1 MQKDGE
7 KMLTGDKNENTLRQ
21 TDRQTELLADKIPKI
36 NQEKKSK
43 KKQLYFAWN
52 KLKFK
57 KKHSFMSQNTEEIE
71 ILDFDEP
78 TKFET
83 RKKPKINF
91 PNIVIKNKF
100 KFATTLVGSLAVLIL
115 ILSAVTGANVIK
127 VSAKKFLE
135 GLGIY
140 TEEVKK
146 VEIQSNDYDNQGSW
160 HIDKSAKWTGSNT
173 AQVTFDLNSIMKT
186 GDHYKDVVLVL
197 DISGSMSGDKMTKAI
212 SDSKE
217 LVSYLLSNSQ
227 NRIAIVTFDSTSTVI
242 STFSNDK
249 DDLLSK
255 LDTIT
260 TTGGTNYNA
269 ALQNVDVVMNGYTK
283 ESNRD
288 VVTLFL
294 TDGYPNED
302 TPNQVGTFE
311 VLKDKYPYMTVNGV
325 QYEMGTDIIDEIKQI
340 TDSQWV
346 ADQSTLNNVL
356 FDASISPIVYEKFVV
371 TDFVHD
377 DYFTIGS
384 VSDIKVTMG
393 TVTLEDDSGTP
404 KITWNLGENSYMT
417 GGNAKMT
424 INLTLKPQYV
434 GSEGFYPT
442 NKREN
447 INYKLPEDTEKNVN
461 STNTPVLKNNYEVIY
476 DTNTPTGCTLPDIA
490 SEKHFIYQ
498 NVTKKTNELSCE
510 GYLFKGW
517 EIDEDDAKD
526 ITIVNDDIFV
536 MPEHDVTIRA
546 TWTRQS
552 IVKSMDGTVH
562 EKTTLYKVLQN
573 EAATG
578 TYAKEYT
585 GNHQDSMDASK
596 STQKIYYYYG
606 SNATNGTAILDKNN
620 VLFAGQCWQMIRT
633 TDTGGVKMIYNG
645 EAVDNQ
651 CLSTRGTHVGYASRT
666 SQNLASNYWYGTDYT
681 YDSTAKTFKVSGTTE
696 QTTWNATT
704 GPGLVGKYTC
714 KLTSEDGSCS
724 TLYLVESYYNT
735 TIAYVIPLNS
745 NSNYS
750 QFGTLQ
756 FNASYNSPTYVGYM
770 YGDVYA
776 YSSTNG
782 TTSQSFTTTQTM
794 LQSTSL
800 ETSYWYADS
809 IDYGTLTANRYSLV
823 NPYQVSATTDYP
835 NLVGKYTFRSS
846 SQTNTATNVYY
857 IAAVNNTT
865 MYYKQLQSG
874 NLLSAYEPIVFGD
887 SIRDNG
893 DGTYTINNPTNVTLS
908 DWYTNYANYKEK
920 YTCNDS
926 STTCASPRYTTAT
939 TSTNYTYINAGE
951 KIMIG
956 KTRSGLTLT
965 DTLLVRKDELVINS
979 SNYSDYK
986 YTCNTDSATCTEAT
1000 LRMISGYST
1009 TGYNYAPNHYYG
1021 SSVTWDGTNYTLV
1034 DPIEIENYNNMNNIS
1049 THHYMCVSNGLKTC
1063 ATVAYV
1069 YYYTGTGTMYYITLK
1084 DGVTTVDKAL
1094 EDMLTKNTTNSTM
1107 KSGVDAWYKHYLLE
1121 DYDDYIEDTIF
1132 CNDRS
1137 IRALNG
1143 WNPDG
1148 GSTTAYLQF
1157 KEYNVTSDL
1166 SCTNTTDQF
1175 SISNNNAKLTY
1186 KVGLMSSPEM
1196 NILNNSNARKTG
1208 QYYWLASPYF
1218 SDYSGAG
1225 GRSVYSNGSMSY
1237 NNVRNTGGVR
1247 PAVSLTPGIEYSDG
1261 DGSMANPYK
1270 VELGS

>member
-21 TDRQTELLADKIPKI
+21 TELLKHKIPKI
-36 NQEKKSK
+36 VQEKKSK
-43 KKQLYFAWN
+43 KKRLHFAWN

-57 KKHSFMSQNTEEIE
+57 KKNSFMSQNTGEIE

-78 TKFET
+78 TKFEN
-83 RKKPKINF
+83 RKKPKIKF
-91 PNIVIKNKF
+91 PKIVTKNKF
-100 KFATTLVGSLAVLIL
+100 KFATTFVGSLTVLIL
-115 ILSAVTGANVIK
+115 ILSSVTGTNIIK
-127 VSAKKFLE
+127 VSTKKFLA

-186 GDHYKDVVLVL
+186 GNRYKDVVLVL

-255 LDTIT
+255 LDTII
-260 TTGGTNYNA
+260 TTGGCTNYNA

-302 TPNQVGTFE
+302 IPNQVGTFE
-311 VLKDKYPYMTVNGV
+311 VLKDKYPYMTINGV
-325 QYEMGTDIIDEIKQI
+325 QYEMGIDIIDEIKQI

-356 FDASISPIVYEKFVV
+356 FDASISPTVYEKFVV

-476 DTNTPTGCTLPDIA
+476 DTNTPTGCTLSDIA
-490 SEKHFIYQ
+490 SEKYFIYQ

-517 EIDEDDAKD
+517 EIDEEDAKD

-536 MPEHDVTIRA
+536 MPGHDVTIRA

-573 EAATG
+573 EAAIG

-606 SNATNGTAILDKNN
+606 SNNTNGTAIQDKNN

-645 EAVDNQ
+645 EAVNNQ

-681 YDSTAKTFKVSGTTE
+681 YDSTAKRFKVSGTTE
-696 QTTWNATT
+696 QTMWNESN

-714 KLTSEDGSCS
+714 KLTSKDGTCA

-735 TIAYVIPLNS
+735 TGAYVIPLNS

-756 FNASYNSPTYVGYM
+756 FNFYYDSPSYVGYM
-770 YGDVYA
+770 YGDVYS
-776 YSSTNG
+776 YSTTNG

-794 LQSTSL
+794 LLSTSL
-800 ETSYWYADS
+800 GTSYWYADS
-809 IDYGTLTANRYSLV
+809 IDYGTLTANLYSLV
-823 NPYQVSATTDYP
+823 NPYQISSTTDYP

-846 SQTNTATNVYY
+846 YQKNTAAKVFY

-887 SIRDNG
+887 SITDNG

-908 DWYTNYANYKEK
+908 DWYTNYATYVNK

-926 STTCASPRYTTAT
+926 STTCANPRYTTAT
-939 TSTNYTYINAGE
+939 SSTNYTYMNAGE

-965 DTLLVRKDELVINS
+965 DTLLVRKDELAINS

-1069 YYYTGTGTMYYITLK
+1069 YYYTGSGKMYYITLK

-1094 EDMLTKNTTNSTM
+1094 EDMLTKNTTNSIM
-1107 KSGVDAWYKHYLLE
+1107 KNGVDAWYKHYLLE

-1148 GSTTAYLQF
+1148 GMTNEFLQF
-1157 KEYNVTSDL
+1157 KEHNVTSDL
-1166 SCTNTTDQF
+1166 SCTNTTDKF
-1175 SISNNNAKLTY
+1175 SVSNNNAKLTY

-1196 NILNNSNARKTG
+1196 NIMNNSNARFTG
-1208 QYYWLASPYF
+1208 QDYRLASPF
-1218 SDYSGAG
+1218 SFYDGGALGSGVNLNANLTYY
-1225 GRSVYSNGSMSY
+1225 RVSSNS
-1237 NNVRNTGGVR
+1237 GVR
-1247 PAVSLTPGIEYSDG
+1247 PAVSLIPRIEYSDG

-1270 VELGS
+1270 IELES

>member
-1 MQKDGE
+1 MKIH
-7 KMLTGDKNENTLRQ
+7 L
-21 TDRQTELLADKIPKI
+21 DRQTELLADKIPKI

-43 KKQLYFAWN
+43 KKRLHFAWN

-83 RKKPKINF
+83 RKKPKIKF

-260 TTGGTNYNA
+260 TTGCTNYNA

-393 TVTLEDDSGTP
+393 TVALEDDSGTP

-606 SNATNGTAILDKNN
+606 SNAKNGTAILDKNN

-714 KLTSEDGSCS
+714 KLTSEDGTCA

-735 TIAYVIPLNS
+735 TSAYVIPLNS
-745 NSNYS
+745 KSNYS

-756 FNASYNSPTYVGYM
+756 FNASYNSPSYVGYM
-770 YGDVYA
+770 YNTVYP
-776 YSSTNG
+776 YNSKTMTSSE
-782 TTSQSFTTTQTM
+782 TM
-794 LQSTSL
+794 LSSSSL
-800 ETSYWYADS
+800 ATTYWYAHDAVWGNPTASRYNLDS
-809 IDYGTLTANRYSLV
+809 
-823 NPYQVSATTDYP
+823 PYRVSATTDYP
-835 NLVGKYTFRSS
+835 NLVGEYTFRNAT
-846 SQTNTATNVYY
+846 QTYTNTSVYY

-865 MYYKQLQSG
+865 MYYIQLQNSTNH
-874 NLLSAYEPIVFGD
+874 NLADYNYTYTYGD
-887 SIRDNG
+887 SYTDNG
-893 DGTYTINNPTNVTLS
+893 DGTYTIDSPTTVNRS
-908 DWYTNYANYKEK
+908 DWYTSYSNVGANKYVCKNAVNDTCSELWYTISTSSTSMTYIKVANNYK
-920 YTCNDS
+920 
-926 STTCASPRYTTAT
+926 
-939 TSTNYTYINAGE
+939 
-951 KIMIG
+951 
-956 KTRSGLTLT
+956 
-965 DTLLVRKDELVINS
+965 
-979 SNYSDYK
+979 
-986 YTCNTDSATCTEAT
+986 
-1000 LRMISGYST
+1000 
-1009 TGYNYAPNHYYG
+1009 YAKG
-1021 SSVTWDGTNYTLV
+1021 FTWDGSKYVLDNDASTSFWNINDSTNKTSINNAHYTCWN
-1034 DPIEIENYNNMNNIS
+1034 ETGECTTIS
-1049 THHYMCVSNGLKTC
+1049 YI
-1063 ATVAYV
+1063 
-1069 YYYTGTGTMYYITLK
+1069 YYISGTTPYYINITNGKSVEDTINEMLH
-1084 DGVTTVDKAL
+1084 DNGVNQV
-1094 EDMLTKNTTNSTM
+1094 NSTM

-1208 QYYWLASPYF
+1208 QYYWLASPSYF
-1218 SDYSGAG
+1218 GSDDAG
-1225 GRSVYSNGSMSY
+1225 GRGVNSSGYMYSYYVY
-1237 NNVRNTGGVR
+1237 NTGGVR

>member
-1 MQKDGE
+1 MKIH
-7 KMLTGDKNENTLRQ
+7 L
-21 TDRQTELLADKIPKI
+21 DRQTELLADKIPKI

-43 KKQLYFAWN
+43 KKRLHFAWN

-83 RKKPKINF
+83 RKKPKIKF

-260 TTGGTNYNA
+260 TTGCTNYNA

-311 VLKDKYPYMTVNGV
+311 VLKDKYPYMMINGV

-714 KLTSEDGSCS
+714 KLTSEDGTCA

-735 TIAYVIPLNS
+735 TSAYVIPLNS

-756 FNASYNSPTYVGYM
+756 FNASYNSPSYVGYM
-770 YGDVYA
+770 YNTVYP
-776 YSSTNG
+776 YNSKTMTSSE
-782 TTSQSFTTTQTM
+782 TM
-794 LQSTSL
+794 LSSSSL
-800 ETSYWYADS
+800 ATTYWYAHDAVWGNPTASRYNLDS
-809 IDYGTLTANRYSLV
+809 
-823 NPYQVSATTDYP
+823 PYQVSATTDYP
-835 NLVGKYTFRSS
+835 NLVGEYTFRNAT
-846 SQTNTATNVYY
+846 QTYTNTSVYY

-865 MYYKQLQSG
+865 MYYIQLQNSTNH
-874 NLLSAYEPIVFGD
+874 NLADYNYTYTYGD
-887 SIRDNG
+887 SYTDNG
-893 DGTYTINNPTNVTLS
+893 DGTYTIDSPTTVNRS
-908 DWYTNYANYKEK
+908 DWYTSYSNVGANKYVCKNAVNDTCSELWYTISTSSTSMTYIKVANNYK
-920 YTCNDS
+920 
-926 STTCASPRYTTAT
+926 
-939 TSTNYTYINAGE
+939 
-951 KIMIG
+951 
-956 KTRSGLTLT
+956 
-965 DTLLVRKDELVINS
+965 
-979 SNYSDYK
+979 
-986 YTCNTDSATCTEAT
+986 
-1000 LRMISGYST
+1000 
-1009 TGYNYAPNHYYG
+1009 YAKG
-1021 SSVTWDGTNYTLV
+1021 FTWDGSKYVLDNDASTSFWNINDSTNKTSINNAHYTCWN
-1034 DPIEIENYNNMNNIS
+1034 ETGECTTIS
-1049 THHYMCVSNGLKTC
+1049 YI
-1063 ATVAYV
+1063 
-1069 YYYTGTGTMYYITLK
+1069 YYISGTTPYYINITNGKSVEDTINEMLH
-1084 DGVTTVDKAL
+1084 DNGVNQV
-1094 EDMLTKNTTNSTM
+1094 NSTM

-1218 SDYSGAG
+1218 FVSSGAF
-1225 GRSVYSNGSMSY
+1225 GRYVDTSGYMDSSY
-1237 NNVRNTGGVR
+1237 VNSTRGVR

>member
-1 MQKDGE
+1 MKIHLNRLIERLNIKLSRLKEKQK
-7 KMLTGDKNENTLRQ
+7 L
-21 TDRQTELLADKIPKI
+21 
-36 NQEKKSK
+36 K
-43 KKQLYFAWN
+43 KKQLVFWWN
-52 KLKFK
+52 KSSEK
-57 KKHSFMSQNTEEIE
+57 MNQEEQIE
-71 ILDFDEP
+71 ILDFNEP
-78 TKFET
+78 VKYEKKK
-83 RKKPKINF
+83 RKIKLPKIR
-91 PNIVIKNKF
+91 NKVQF
-100 KFATTLVGSLAVLIL
+100 ASIIFATLAIFIIVLSLSTGKNVL
-115 ILSAVTGANVIK
+115 ATTT
-127 VSAKKFLE
+127 KKFLN

-140 TEEVKK
+140 TEGIQTI
-146 VEIQSNDYDNQGSW
+146 EIQSNDYDNPGSW

-186 GDHYKDVVLVL
+186 GNHYKDVVLVL

-260 TTGGTNYNA
+260 TTGCTNYNA

-311 VLKDKYPYMTVNGV
+311 VLKDKYPYMTINGV

-476 DTNTPTGCTLPDIA
+476 DTNTPTGCTISDIA

-517 EIDEDDAKD
+517 EIDEDNAKD

-585 GNHQDSMDASK
+585 GEHHDSF
-596 STQKIYYYYG
+596 TEEPTHKIYHWYAQ
-606 SNATNGTAILDKNN
+606 NDTEGTTILNKNN

-651 CLSTRGTHVGYASRT
+651 CLNTRGTHVGYASRT

-681 YDSTAKTFKVSGTTE
+681 YDSVSKKFSLSGTTE
-696 QTTWNATT
+696 QTRWNETT
-704 GPGLVGKYTC
+704 GSGLIGKYTC
-714 KLTSEDGSCS
+714 KSTSEDGTCA

-735 TIAYVIPLNS
+735 TSADVIPLKS

-756 FNASYNSPTYVGYM
+756 FNASSNSPTYVGYM
-770 YGDVYA
+770 YRDVYA

-782 TTSQSFTTTQTM
+782 TPSQSFTTTTPDM
-794 LQSTSL
+794 LKSTSL
-800 ETSYWYADS
+800 GTSYWYADS

-823 NPYQVSATTDYP
+823 NPYKVSGTTDYP

-846 SQTNTATNVYY
+846 SQTNTGTSVYY

-887 SIRDNG
+887 SITDNG

-908 DWYTNYANYKEK
+908 DWYTNYANYKKK

-926 STTCASPRYTTAT
+926 STTCASPRYTIAT
-939 TSTNYTYINAGE
+939 SRQNYTYINAGE

-965 DTLLVRKDELVINS
+965 DTLLLRKDEWYNNYN
-979 SNYSDYK
+979 NYSDYK

-1049 THHYMCVSNGLKTC
+1049 THHYMCVSDGLKIC

-1069 YYYTGTGTMYYITLK
+1069 YYYTGSGTMYYITLK

-1094 EDMLTKNTTNSTM
+1094 EDMLTKNTTNSTI

-1143 WNPDG
+1143 WNANG
-1148 GSTTAYLQF
+1148 GMTNAYLQF
-1157 KEYNVTSDL
+1157 KEYSVTSDL
-1166 SCTNTTDQF
+1166 SCTNTTDKF
-1175 SISNNNAKLTY
+1175 SVSNNNAKLTY

-1208 QYYWLASPYF
+1208 QSYWLASPYYF
-1218 SDYSGAG
+1218 IYNDAD
-1225 GRSVYSNGSMSY
+1225 GRYVLTYGRMDSY
-1237 NNVRNTGGVR
+1237 LVNDARGVR

>member
-1 MQKDGE
+1 MKIH
-7 KMLTGDKNENTLRQ
+7 L
-21 TDRQTELLADKIPKI
+21 DRQTELLADKIPKI

-43 KKQLYFAWN
+43 KKRLHFAWN

-83 RKKPKINF
+83 RKKPKIKF

-260 TTGGTNYNA
+260 TTGCTNYNA

-311 VLKDKYPYMTVNGV
+311 VLKDKYPYMMINGV

-377 DYFTIGS
+377 DYFTISS

-606 SNATNGTAILDKNN
+606 SNATKGTAILDKNN

-735 TIAYVIPLNS
+735 TSAYVIPLNS

-756 FNASYNSPTYVGYM
+756 FNASYNSPSYVGYM
-770 YGDVYA
+770 YNTVYP
-776 YSSTNG
+776 YNSKTMTSSE
-782 TTSQSFTTTQTM
+782 TM
-794 LQSTSL
+794 LSSSSL
-800 ETSYWYADS
+800 ATTYWYAHDAVWGNPTASRYNLDS
-809 IDYGTLTANRYSLV
+809 
-823 NPYQVSATTDYP
+823 PYQVSATTDYP
-835 NLVGKYTFRSS
+835 NLVGEYTFRNAT
-846 SQTNTATNVYY
+846 QTYTNTSVYY

-865 MYYKQLQSG
+865 MYYIQLQNSTNH
-874 NLLSAYEPIVFGD
+874 NLADYNYTYTYGD
-887 SIRDNG
+887 SYTDNG
-893 DGTYTINNPTNVTLS
+893 DGTYTIDSPTTVNRS
-908 DWYTNYANYKEK
+908 DWYTSYSNVGANKYVCKNAVNDTCSELWYTISTSSTSMTYIKVANNYK
-920 YTCNDS
+920 
-926 STTCASPRYTTAT
+926 
-939 TSTNYTYINAGE
+939 
-951 KIMIG
+951 
-956 KTRSGLTLT
+956 
-965 DTLLVRKDELVINS
+965 
-979 SNYSDYK
+979 
-986 YTCNTDSATCTEAT
+986 
-1000 LRMISGYST
+1000 
-1009 TGYNYAPNHYYG
+1009 YAKG
-1021 SSVTWDGTNYTLV
+1021 FTWDGSKYVLDNDASTSFWNINDSTNKTSINNAHYTCWN
-1034 DPIEIENYNNMNNIS
+1034 ETGECTTIS
-1049 THHYMCVSNGLKTC
+1049 YI
-1063 ATVAYV
+1063 
-1069 YYYTGTGTMYYITLK
+1069 YYISGTTPYYINITNGKSVEDTINEMLH
-1084 DGVTTVDKAL
+1084 DNGVNQV
-1094 EDMLTKNTTNSTM
+1094 NSTM

-1208 QYYWLASPYF
+1208 QYYWLASPYYF
-1218 SDYSGAG
+1218 YSDGAY
-1225 GRSVYSNGSMSY
+1225 GRIVGSNGNMSYYSVYYAS
-1237 NNVRNTGGVR
+1237 GVR

>member
-562 EKTTLYKVLQN
+562 EKTTLYKVLTPKNIQEIIKIQWMLQN
-573 EAATG
+573 QH
-578 TYAKEYT
+578 KR
-585 GNHQDSMDASK
+585 
-596 STQKIYYYYG
+596 STTIM
-606 SNATNGTAILDKNN
+606 
-620 VLFAGQCWQMIRT
+620 VQMR
-633 TDTGGVKMIYNG
+633 
-645 EAVDNQ
+645 
-651 CLSTRGTHVGYASRT
+651 R
-666 SQNLASNYWYGTDYT
+666 
-681 YDSTAKTFKVSGTTE
+681 TE
-696 QTTWNATT
+696 Q
-704 GPGLVGKYTC
+704 
-714 KLTSEDGSCS
+714 
-724 TLYLVESYYNT
+724 
-735 TIAYVIPLNS
+735 
-745 NSNYS
+745 
-750 QFGTLQ
+750 
-756 FNASYNSPTYVGYM
+756 
-770 YGDVYA
+770 
-776 YSSTNG
+776 
-782 TTSQSFTTTQTM
+782 
-794 LQSTSL
+794 
-800 ETSYWYADS
+800 
-809 IDYGTLTANRYSLV
+809 
-823 NPYQVSATTDYP
+823 
-835 NLVGKYTFRSS
+835 
-846 SQTNTATNVYY
+846 
-857 IAAVNNTT
+857 
-865 MYYKQLQSG
+865 
-874 NLLSAYEPIVFGD
+874 
-887 SIRDNG
+887 
-893 DGTYTINNPTNVTLS
+893 
-908 DWYTNYANYKEK
+908 
-920 YTCNDS
+920 
-926 STTCASPRYTTAT
+926 
-939 TSTNYTYINAGE
+939 
-951 KIMIG
+951 
-956 KTRSGLTLT
+956 
-965 DTLLVRKDELVINS
+965 
-979 SNYSDYK
+979 
-986 YTCNTDSATCTEAT
+986 
-1000 LRMISGYST
+1000 
-1009 TGYNYAPNHYYG
+1009 
-1021 SSVTWDGTNYTLV
+1021 
-1034 DPIEIENYNNMNNIS
+1034 
-1049 THHYMCVSNGLKTC
+1049 
-1063 ATVAYV
+1063 
-1069 YYYTGTGTMYYITLK
+1069 
-1084 DGVTTVDKAL
+1084 
-1094 EDMLTKNTTNSTM
+1094 
-1107 KSGVDAWYKHYLLE
+1107 
-1121 DYDDYIEDTIF
+1121 
-1132 CNDRS
+1132 
-1137 IRALNG
+1137 
-1143 WNPDG
+1143 
-1148 GSTTAYLQF
+1148 
-1157 KEYNVTSDL
+1157 
-1166 SCTNTTDQF
+1166 
-1175 SISNNNAKLTY
+1175 
-1186 KVGLMSSPEM
+1186 
-1196 NILNNSNARKTG
+1196 
-1208 QYYWLASPYF
+1208 QY
-1218 SDYSGAG
+1218 
-1225 GRSVYSNGSMSY
+1225 
-1237 NNVRNTGGVR
+1237 
-1247 PAVSLTPGIEYSDG
+1247 
-1261 DGSMANPYK
+1261 
-1270 VELGS
+1270 

>member
-1 MQKDGE
+1 MKIH
-7 KMLTGDKNENTLRQ
+7 L
-21 TDRQTELLADKIPKI
+21 DRQTELLADKIPKI

-43 KKQLYFAWN
+43 KKRLHFAWN

-83 RKKPKINF
+83 RKKPKIKF

-260 TTGGTNYNA
+260 TTGCTNYNA

-714 KLTSEDGSCS
+714 KLTSEDGTCA

-735 TIAYVIPLNS
+735 TSAYVIPLNS

-756 FNASYNSPTYVGYM
+756 FNASYNSPSYVGYM
-770 YGDVYA
+770 YNTVYP
-776 YSSTNG
+776 YNSKTMTSSKSMFQALHFATSWVGLWGG
-782 TTSQSFTTTQTM
+782 T
-794 LQSTSL
+794 
-800 ETSYWYADS
+800 
-809 IDYGTLTANRYSLV
+809 G
-823 NPYQVSATTDYP
+823 
-835 NLVGKYTFRSS
+835 
-846 SQTNTATNVYY
+846 
-857 IAAVNNTT
+857 
-865 MYYKQLQSG
+865 
-874 NLLSAYEPIVFGD
+874 
-887 SIRDNG
+887 
-893 DGTYTINNPTNVTLS
+893 
-908 DWYTNYANYKEK
+908 
-920 YTCNDS
+920 
-926 STTCASPRYTTAT
+926 
-939 TSTNYTYINAGE
+939 
-951 KIMIG
+951 
-956 KTRSGLTLT
+956 
-965 DTLLVRKDELVINS
+965 
-979 SNYSDYK
+979 
-986 YTCNTDSATCTEAT
+986 
-1000 LRMISGYST
+1000 
-1009 TGYNYAPNHYYG
+1009 
-1021 SSVTWDGTNYTLV
+1021 
-1034 DPIEIENYNNMNNIS
+1034 
-1049 THHYMCVSNGLKTC
+1049 VSNKLK
-1063 ATVAYV
+1063 
-1069 YYYTGTGTMYYITLK
+1069 
-1084 DGVTTVDKAL
+1084 
-1094 EDMLTKNTTNSTM
+1094 
-1107 KSGVDAWYKHYLLE
+1107 YL
-1121 DYDDYIEDTIF
+1121 YWVI
-1132 CNDRS
+1132 
-1137 IRALNG
+1137 
-1143 WNPDG
+1143 
-1148 GSTTAYLQF
+1148 
-1157 KEYNVTSDL
+1157 SD
-1166 SCTNTTDQF
+1166 N
-1175 SISNNNAKLTY
+1175 
-1186 KVGLMSSPEM
+1186 
-1196 NILNNSNARKTG
+1196 
-1208 QYYWLASPYF
+1208 
-1218 SDYSGAG
+1218 
-1225 GRSVYSNGSMSY
+1225 
-1237 NNVRNTGGVR
+1237 
-1247 PAVSLTPGIEYSDG
+1247 
-1261 DGSMANPYK
+1261 
-1270 VELGS
+1270 

>member
-1 MQKDGE
+1 MKIH
-7 KMLTGDKNENTLRQ
+7 L
-21 TDRQTELLADKIPKI
+21 DRQTELLADKIPKI

-43 KKQLYFAWN
+43 KKRLHFAWN

-83 RKKPKINF
+83 RKKPKIKF

-197 DISGSMSGDKMTKAI
+197 GISGSMSGDKMTKAI

-260 TTGGTNYNA
+260 TTGCTNYNA

-585 GNHQDSMDASK
+585 GAHQDSMDASK

-651 CLSTRGTHVGYASRT
+651 CLSTRGTHVGYAFRT

-735 TIAYVIPLNS
+735 TSAYVIPLNS

-756 FNASYNSPTYVGYM
+756 FNASYNSPSYVGYM
-770 YGDVYA
+770 YNTVYP
-776 YSSTNG
+776 YNSKTMTSSE
-782 TTSQSFTTTQTM
+782 TM
-794 LQSTSL
+794 LSSSSL
-800 ETSYWYADS
+800 ATTYWYAHDAVWGNPTASRYNLDS
-809 IDYGTLTANRYSLV
+809 
-823 NPYQVSATTDYP
+823 PYQVSATTDYP
-835 NLVGKYTFRSS
+835 NLVGEYTFRNAT
-846 SQTNTATNVYY
+846 QTYTNTSVYY

-865 MYYKQLQSG
+865 MYYIQLQNSTNH
-874 NLLSAYEPIVFGD
+874 NLADYNYTYTYGD
-887 SIRDNG
+887 SYTDNG
-893 DGTYTINNPTNVTLS
+893 DGTYTIDSPTTVNRS
-908 DWYTNYANYKEK
+908 DWYTSYSNVGANKYVCKNAVNDTCSELWYTISTSSTSMTYIKVANNYK
-920 YTCNDS
+920 
-926 STTCASPRYTTAT
+926 
-939 TSTNYTYINAGE
+939 
-951 KIMIG
+951 
-956 KTRSGLTLT
+956 
-965 DTLLVRKDELVINS
+965 
-979 SNYSDYK
+979 
-986 YTCNTDSATCTEAT
+986 
-1000 LRMISGYST
+1000 
-1009 TGYNYAPNHYYG
+1009 YAKG
-1021 SSVTWDGTNYTLV
+1021 FTWDGSKYVLDNDASTSFWNINDSTNKTSINNAHYTCWN
-1034 DPIEIENYNNMNNIS
+1034 ETGECTTIS
-1049 THHYMCVSNGLKTC
+1049 YI
-1063 ATVAYV
+1063 
-1069 YYYTGTGTMYYITLK
+1069 YYISGTTPYYINITNGKSVEDTINEMLH
-1084 DGVTTVDKAL
+1084 DNGVNQV
-1094 EDMLTKNTTNSTM
+1094 NSTM

-1208 QYYWLASPYF
+1208 QYYWLASPYYF
-1218 SDYSGAG
+1218 SDYVAG
-1225 GRSVYSNGSMSY
+1225 GRSVYTGGGMNVNGVG
-1237 NNVRNTGGVR
+1237 NACGVR